1 LNPAGSSSSRLF
13 SSTTATMSNLF
24 VELKTPITGPYQQPT
39 GLYVAS

>member
-1 LNPAGSSSSRLF
+1 
-13 SSTTATMSNLF
+13 MSNLF